1 MIYIVLISLVIGLF
15 IGYNSPIVIPLAY
28 SKLFSVALVAA
39 LDAAFGGLR
48 AATSERFDKH
58 VFVTG
63 FFSNTLLAAALVFIG
78 DRLGIDL
85 YYVALLAFGFRILPS
100 CVAICSKTIGAERAE
115 REKKLKIF
123 LRYGNIS
130 SFMVK

>member
-1 MIYIVLISLVIGLF
+1 MIYIVLISLVIGLL

-48 AATSERFDKH
+48 AAVAERFDKH

-63 FFSNTLLAAALVFIG
+63 FFSNTLQRRSSLSVIASALTFTTSPYLHSASASS
-78 DRLGIDL
+78 RT
-85 YYVALLAFGFRILPS
+85 LPS
-100 CVAICSKTIGAERAE
+100 CAAICLRTIGMAS
-115 REKKLKIF
+115 
-123 LRYGNIS
+123 NND
-130 SFMVK
+130 

>member
-1 MIYIVLISLVIGLF
+1 MIYIVIVSLAIGLL

-48 AATSERFDKH
+48 AAVAERFDKH

-85 YYVALLAFGFRILPS
+85 YYVALLAFGFRIFKNL
-100 CVAICSKTIGAERAE
+100 AILRRFLLKDYRDGAQ
-115 REKKLKIF
+115 
-123 LRYGNIS
+123 
-130 SFMVK
+130 